1 MKPAALP
8 SLARAALSCA
18 RRTGTP
24 QREAAR
30 VGFAVLLLAMLL
42 FSQWMGMQHR
52 IAHAGWINGH
62 PAAMQAVDGAAP
74 GDADDNAVPQ
84 DERKPHSCSL
94 VDGTALADTVAV
106 FLFIP
111 PAPICTRA
119 LALWIAYQSWDA
131 PLTRFFL
138 SRAPPTVG

>member
-1 MKPAALP
+1 
-8 SLARAALSCA
+8 
-18 RRTGTP
+18 
-24 QREAAR
+24 
-30 VGFAVLLLAMLL
+30 MLL

-62 PAAMQAVDGAAP
+62 PAAMQAIGGADEGILDG
-74 GDADDNAVPQ
+74 DT
-84 DERKPHSCSL
+84 ERHGTTKPHSCSL

-119 LALWIAYQSWDA
+119 LALWLAYQSWDA

-138 SRAPPTVG
+138 SRAPPTAG